1 MTHRPATRM
10 LLQIFKSPILFGV
23 IINRSC
29 VFMSKEVKMGHI
41 FVILPHEIPS
51 ATVYIG
57 RWDDVMA
64 RNMG

>member
-10 LLQIFKSPILFGV
+10 LLQFLSPPFFLRI

-29 VFMSKEVKMGHI
+29 VFMSKEVKMGDI
-41 FVILPHEIPS
+41 FVILPHETPS